1 MANSRDSKRNPIPV
15 DFQLDGPPP
24 RCGYCHQ
31 IVATGHAPWCKAP
44 KPKPVQDNLL
54 QLPLG
59 FSGPRVRHAD
69 PGTSRD
75 AAETISQK
83 RLTAIQ
89 EDILAWFRGVRR
101 ATDEE
106 LETHFRD
113 KYPAQTTVSKRRTD
127 LVRLGYLRDS
137 GERRKNSNMR
147 SMIVWELVA

>member
-1 MANSRDSKRNPIPV
+1 MKHIAQE
-15 DFQLDGPPP
+15 DFLQIDGPAATC
-24 RCGYCHQ
+24 RKCHQ
-31 IVATGHAPWCKAP
+31 LIALGHADWCRLKDR
-44 KPKPVQDNLL
+44 KPKPIQDNLL

-59 FSGPRVRHAD
+59 FSGPRVRAVD
-69 PGTSRD
+69 PDTSKQ
-75 AAETISQK
+75 AAQSITQK
-83 RLTAIQ
+83 RLTEIQ
-89 EDILAWFRGVRR
+89 QDILAWFRCVHH

-147 SMIVWELVA
+147 SMIVWELIS

>member
-1 MANSRDSKRNPIPV
+1 V
-15 DFQLDGPPP
+15 DIQIDGPPA

-31 IVATGHAPWCKAP
+31 IVATGHAPWCKLP

-59 FSGPRVRHAD
+59 FSGPRVRHTD
-69 PGTSRD
+69 PDSSQ
-75 AAETISQK
+75 AAAKAITQK
-83 RLTAIQ
+83 RLTEIQ
-89 EDILAWFRGVRR
+89 QDILAWFRCVHR

-127 LVRLGYLRDS
+127 LFHLGYLRDS
-137 GERRKNSNMR
+137 GKREFNSNNR
-147 SMIVWELVA
+147 KMIVWELVG